1 MILFYLMG
9 RASRKSCLS
18 FSTLTIMQETN
29 HHRSVFAL
37 FQNLLYFFILLDIY
51 VQFFSFQVSNPL
63 LWRLNEM
70 LYRWPV
76 LTNALYSHITAFV
89 IILLVS
95 LATRARKDVDYKA
108 ATQFFIPFILGIL
121 LFLGSLL
128 LVRMRMD
135 TPNLKAILY
144 GASYLVG
151 SVLLHVALSNVSKKI
166 FSTLGKDR
174 WNVEGESFLQNTRL
188 EESPHTFNLPTRFY
202 YKHRVREG
210 WMNINP
216 FRGIMVIGTP
226 GSGKTESVI
235 IPFIK
240 QFLAKGFSMLV
251 YDYKYPDLSLIA
263 YHHYLKG
270 KKAGALKSHHFH
282 VLNLD
287 RLEYSRRVNPLH
299 PRYIT
304 TLADATE
311 TAETLIHAL
320 LKSDKSSGS
329 AQFFTQSAINFV
341 AACIYYFATYR
352 KGKYST
358 LPHVLAFINQPYENI
373 FNTLFDNPELH
384 ALLAPFRSAFDNRAF
399 DQLEGQV
406 GTVRVNISRIA
417 TKEAFWVFSAEDF
430 DLKISNPAS
439 VLVMANSPQTQNI
452 NSAFYSVVV
461 NRITKLVNSKGNNP
475 TALVI
480 DETPTIYL
488 HKVENLIATA
498 RSNKVAVVL
507 GLQELPQFHQQYGK
521 DIAHSITSIMG
532 TILSG
537 SVRNKETLDWLEKL
551 FGKVKQ
557 TATGVSVSH
566 EKANVNL
573 NERMDSLIPAAKIAS
588 LNAGELVGLVS
599 RESTGEYDGSFTP
612 NVFNCKIALD
622 MTAIEGEKKAYRELP
637 EIYNFGD
644 SEQKSAF
651 LLDHMQRIYTEV
663 ESILL

>member
-1 MILFYLMG
+1 
-9 RASRKSCLS
+9 
-18 FSTLTIMQETN
+18 
-29 HHRSVFAL
+29 
-37 FQNLLYFFILLDIY
+37 
-51 VQFFSFQVSNPL
+51 
-63 LWRLNEM
+63 
-70 LYRWPV
+70 
-76 LTNALYSHITAFV
+76 
-89 IILLVS
+89 
-95 LATRARKDVDYKA
+95 
-108 ATQFFIPFILGIL
+108 
-121 LFLGSLL
+121 
-128 LVRMRMD
+128 
-135 TPNLKAILY
+135 
-144 GASYLVG
+144 
-151 SVLLHVALSNVSKKI
+151 
-166 FSTLGKDR
+166 
-174 WNVEGESFLQNTRL
+174 
-188 EESPHTFNLPTRFY
+188 
-202 YKHRVREG
+202 
-210 WMNINP
+210 
-216 FRGIMVIGTP
+216 
-226 GSGKTESVI
+226 
-235 IPFIK
+235 
-240 QFLAKGFSMLV
+240 
-251 YDYKYPDLSLIA
+251 
-263 YHHYLKG
+263 
-270 KKAGALKSHHFH
+270 H

-320 LKSDKSSGS
+320 LKSEKSSGS

-352 KGKYST
+352 MGKYST

-461 NRITKLVNSKGNNP
+461 NRVTKLVNTKGNNP

-521 DIAHSITSIMG
+521 DVAHSITSIMG

-573 NERMDSLIPAAKIAS
+573 NERMDSLIPAAKIAG

-599 RESTGEYDGSFTP
+599 RESSGAYDGSYVP

-622 MTAIEGEKKAYRELP
+622 MAAIEGEKKAYRELP

-644 SEQKSAF
+644 SEQKAAF
-651 LLDHMQRIYTEV
+651 LLEHMQRIYTEV

>member
-1 MILFYLMG
+1 
-9 RASRKSCLS
+9 
-18 FSTLTIMQETN
+18 MQETN

-51 VQFFSFQVSNPL
+51 TQFFSIRVSNPL
-63 LWRLNEM
+63 LWRINEL

-76 LTNALYSHITAFV
+76 LTNVLYSHITAFA

-95 LATRARKDVDYKA
+95 FATKARKDVDYKA
-108 ATQFFIPFILGIL
+108 STQFFIPFVMGLL
-121 LFLGSLL
+121 LFVGSLW
-128 LVRMRMD
+128 VIRMRMD
-135 TPNLKAILY
+135 NPNLKAILY
-144 GASYLVG
+144 GTSYLVG
-151 SVLLHVALSNVSKKI
+151 AVLLHVAFSNVSKKI
-166 FSTLGKDR
+166 FSSLGKDR
-174 WNVEGESFLQNTRL
+174 WNVEGESFAQNTQL
-188 EESPHTFNLPTRFY
+188 VESPHSFNLPTRFY
-202 YKHRVREG
+202 YQQRVREG

-216 FRGIMVIGTP
+216 FRGVMVIGTP

-251 YDYKYPDLSLIA
+251 YDFKYPDLSLIA

-270 KKAGALKSHHFH
+270 RRGGALKGHQFH

-320 LKSDKSSGS
+320 LKSEKSSGS

-352 KGKYST
+352 MGKYST

-461 NRITKLVNSKGNNP
+461 NRVTKLVNTKGNNP

-521 DIAHSITSIMG
+521 DVAHSITSIMG

-573 NERMDSLIPAAKIAS
+573 NERMDSLIPAAKIAG

-599 RESTGEYDGSFTP
+599 RESSGAYDGSYVP

-622 MTAIEGEKKAYRELP
+622 MAAIEGEKKAYRELP

-644 SEQKSAF
+644 SEQKAAF
-651 LLDHMQRIYTEV
+651 LLEHMQRIYTEV